1 MLLKIYVV
9 CIIYYI
15 IEVLLSNQ
23 LYILDNEMREGNNE
37 RCFLKMAAEVR
48 SYEKI
53 EEENSQRSVSNTSQQ
68 YERSTLDLHLR

>member
-1 MLLKIYVV
+1 
-9 CIIYYI
+9 
-15 IEVLLSNQ
+15 
-23 LYILDNEMREGNNE
+23 MREGNNE

-53 EEENSQRSVSNTSQQ
+53 EEENSQRSVSTISQQ